1 MDFIMKMK
9 IIFLSI
15 IFLYT
20 LNYSQNNK
28 IVIDEILTIGEKD
41 FYFTYPL
48 KVLVNSENRYI
59 VVDRNATEV
68 YLFKSNGEFVKKIGN
83 QGKGPG
89 EFIEITNIVFQGNNI
104 IVFDRAQQRF
114 TVFNSQGILVKTINT
129 PQKVIMNPLF
139 IDKLT
144 NESLFV
150 YDPTNVDKNNF
161 VFYEISSDLT
171 NILYSFGEV
180 DRIFDLSTPFGRSLK
195 NVENIDVCILS
206 NNKIILS
213 QRFYNGKILLMEK
226 ITGGWKYTERN
237 GFKPNIPAY
246 QEYSLKEL
254 NTLKENKINFMV
266 LSENK
271 SQFLVAMNCI
281 SSGIFTFK
289 NKYVLHFFCLTN
301 KKKTSDLYL
310 NIFDY
315 NGQLISSELVM
326 QNKPLYDFRV
336 LGKDN
341 NEYFIV
347 RDLID
352 GIPVLQKLRISI
364 NL

>member
-1 MDFIMKMK
+1 MK
-9 IIFLSI
+9 
-15 IFLYT
+15 
-20 LNYSQNNK
+20 LNNIYILIACLLTSVHAQNCRVN
-28 IVIDEILTIGEKD
+28 IDVISTIGEHD

-48 KVLVNSENRYI
+48 KVLVDSDNSI
-59 VVDRNATEV
+59 FVVDKNATE
-68 YLFKSNGEFVKKIGN
+68 LFKFNSKGEFVKKIGN
-83 QGKGPG
+83 QGKGPS
-89 EFIEITNIVFQGNNI
+89 EFLEVTNIVFQGNNI
-104 IVFDRAQQRF
+104 IAFDRTQQRF
-114 TVFNSQGILVKTINT
+114 TIFNDNGILVKTINT
-129 PQKVIMNPLF
+129 PQKLMMNPLF

-144 NESLFV
+144 NESFFI
-150 YDPTNVDKNNF
+150 YDPTSVEKSNL
-161 VFYEISSDLT
+161 VFYEISSDLK
-171 NILYSFGEV
+171 NIQYFFGNAES
-180 DRIFDLSTPFGRSLK
+180 IFDLSTPFGRSLK
-195 NVENIDVCILS
+195 SVENLDVCILS
-206 NNKIILS
+206 STKIIIS